1 MVAARADFPRFT
13 PAEYLEWE
21 ERQEFRHEYIN
32 GEVYAM
38 TGGTLNHSEIA
49 MNFGTILRNQL
60 EDSGCRVFTSDAKV
74 SIQNSSDYVY
84 PDLSVT
90 CDPRDRGATKFI
102 SHPCIII
109 EVLSPSTEA
118 YDRGNKFNLYRRAA
132 SLQEYI
138 LVSTTEIAIDIYRK
152 NERGRWEI
160 NNYRAGDPLEL
171 ASINLTF
178 PIEKIF
184 KGIVF
189 EDPQS
194 ET

>member
-1 MVAARADFPRFT
+1 MVAVREHFPRFT

-21 ERQEFRHEYIN
+21 EQQEFRHEYIN

-38 TGGTLNHSEIA
+38 TGGTVNHSEIA

-60 EDSGCRVFTSDAKV
+60 EDSGCRVLTSDARV

-90 CDPRDRGATKFI
+90 CDPGDRGATKFI

-160 NNYRAGDPLEL
+160 NNYRAGEPLEL
-171 ASINLTF
+171 ASISLTF
-178 PIEKIF
+178 PIERVF

-189 EDPQS
+189 DPES
-194 ET
+194 AT

>member
-1 MVAARADFPRFT
+1 MVAVREHFPRFT

-21 ERQEFRHEYIN
+21 EQQEFRHEYID

-38 TGGTLNHSEIA
+38 TGGTVNHSEIA

-60 EDSGCRVFTSDAKV
+60 EDSGCRVLTSDARV

-102 SHPCIII
+102 SHPCMII

-138 LVSTTEIAIDIYRK
+138 LVSTAEIAIDIYRK

-160 NNYRAGDPLEL
+160 NNYRAEEPLEL
-171 ASINLTF
+171 ASISLTF
-178 PIEKIF
+178 PIERVF

-189 EDPQS
+189 DPES